1 MIGFTNAGGGVDRLN
16 MRVFGSTSAPAS
28 PKENDI
34 WIKTSA
40 AILNWRITNVTSP
53 GATSPNGLV
62 YIVAVTDGDRVSTA
76 NLPTLNVG
84 KNNKI
89 LLNFRGCLQ
98 LISGKWQSMDAYC
111 YKSRVWVQF
120 SSTWDGTLYNAGEQY
135 TDRTGGWM
143 VRLKGASGGTLTP
156 SLHGYAEKAVT
167 MTTLGKVDLTSFSK
181 LNFTG
186 YGWEDSSGG
195 RDKVHCIVDTAQI
208 NPSNQSF
215 PSGVARLD
223 FSGNETSGTY
233 ALDISKLS
241 GSYYVGFYAVRNENK
256 IHIDKVWLT

>member
-1 MIGFTNAGGGVDRLN
+1 MIGFTNAGGFDRLKL
-16 MRVFGSTSAPAS
+16 RVFGGTSAPSS
-28 PKENDI
+28 PQTNDI
-34 WIKTSA
+34 WIKTSI
-40 AILNWRITNVTSP
+40 AIVNWRITSVTTP
-53 GATSPNGLV
+53 GATSPNGIV
-62 YIVAVTDGDRVSTA
+62 YIVAATSADNVSTA
-76 NLPTLNVG
+76 SVPTLNVL
-84 KNNKI
+84 KQNRI
-89 LLNFRGCLQ
+89 LLNFKGCLQ

-111 YKSRVWVQF
+111 YKSGAWVQF
-120 SSTWDGTLYNAGEQY
+120 SSTWNGTLYNAGEQY
-135 TDRTGGWM
+135 TDRTGGWI

-156 SLHGYAEKAVT
+156 FLGGYAEKTVT
-167 MTTLGKVDLTSFSK
+167 VTTLGKVDLTSFSK

-186 YGWEDSSGG
+186 YGWEDTSAG
-195 RDKVHCIVDTAQI
+195 RDKVHCLIDSSQI

-233 ALDISKLS
+233 SLDISKLS